1 MFQLT
6 QIMTEMSWGRERE
19 REREGAKREK
29 IYLKS
34 FYLLS
39 FRSRNERRFYRERA
53 MTGSAI

>member
-1 MFQLT
+1 
-6 QIMTEMSWGRERE
+6 MTEMSWGRERE